1 MDDLVARLE
10 VFVFRRELFL
20 EVFDDPGLLA
30 ADSDVDFDFFLEVG
44 DHLFHVLVV
53 LRGVV
58 VAALVEV
65 PAEVGLLREGVDVAH
80 EHVDHLLDD
89 FDDVEESDGLRNL
102 CFELVEV
109 LLVEL
114 VEFELVDDLG

>member
-1 MDDLVARLE
+1 MARLE

-89 FDDVEESDGLRNL
+89 FDDVEESDSLRNL